1 MKLKQFVCKAASI
14 AMCAMIIGT
23 TVVSVNVKADTK
35 ATESTVALDTHD
47 DDGVAGILEQD
58 DFDTLEEYQKYLE
71 THPKVQTRQSR
82 VSANKNVKAAATL
95 RYKIKGLTNTATHNN
110 FGGNAESEG
119 IQLKGDYVY
128 FGISDKQSSDKACI
142 YSIPKSAF

>member
-14 AMCAMIIGT
+14 AMCSMIIGT

-58 DFDTLEEYQKYLE
+58 DFDTHGKVVYQ
-71 THPKVQTRQSR
+71 R
-82 VSANKNVKAAATL
+82 
-95 RYKIKGLTNTATHNN
+95 IKM
-110 FGGNAESEG
+110 
-119 IQLKGDYVY
+119 
-128 FGISDKQSSDKACI
+128 
-142 YSIPKSAF
+142 

>member
-95 RYKIKGLTNTATHNN
+95 RYKI
-110 FGGNAESEG
+110 
-119 IQLKGDYVY
+119 
-128 FGISDKQSSDKACI
+128 
-142 YSIPKSAF
+142 

>member
-47 DDGVAGILEQD
+47 DDVLRVFWNKMILI
-58 DFDTLEEYQKYLE
+58 
-71 THPKVQTRQSR
+71 H
-82 VSANKNVKAAATL
+82 
-95 RYKIKGLTNTATHNN
+95 
-110 FGGNAESEG
+110 
-119 IQLKGDYVY
+119 
-128 FGISDKQSSDKACI
+128 
-142 YSIPKSAF
+142 

>member
-47 DDGVAGILEQD
+47 DRWCCRVFWNKD
-58 DFDTLEEYQKYLE
+58 DLI
-71 THPKVQTRQSR
+71 H
-82 VSANKNVKAAATL
+82 
-95 RYKIKGLTNTATHNN
+95 
-110 FGGNAESEG
+110 
-119 IQLKGDYVY
+119 
-128 FGISDKQSSDKACI
+128 
-142 YSIPKSAF
+142 

>member
-47 DDGVAGILEQD
+47 DDGVAGIHLICK
-58 DFDTLEEYQKYLE
+58 LPL
-71 THPKVQTRQSR
+71 SR
-82 VSANKNVKAAATL
+82 KLVPRLQFARENHLFNL
-95 RYKIKGLTNTATHNN
+95 
-110 FGGNAESEG
+110 GNE
-119 IQLKGDYVY
+119 
-128 FGISDKQSSDKACI
+128 
-142 YSIPKSAF
+142 

>member
-1 MKLKQFVCKAASI
+1 MKLKQFVCKAA
-14 AMCAMIIGT
+14 MYCKCAMIIGT

-71 THPKVQTRQSR
+71 THPKVQTRQVVYQR
-82 VSANKNVKAAATL
+82 
-95 RYKIKGLTNTATHNN
+95 IKM
-110 FGGNAESEG
+110 
-119 IQLKGDYVY
+119 
-128 FGISDKQSSDKACI
+128 
-142 YSIPKSAF
+142 

>member
-1 MKLKQFVCKAASI
+1 MLC
-14 AMCAMIIGT
+14 IIGT

-95 RYKIKGLTNTATHNN
+95 RYKIKGLTNTAAIQKNIYWIYIYLCD
-110 FGGNAESEG
+110 SENWLRLTF
-119 IQLKGDYVY
+119 IKMFD
-128 FGISDKQSSDKACI
+128 
-142 YSIPKSAF
+142 